1 MKRVFVAYLLTALF
15 VSMPSIAA
23 DAAKDGGKIIVEEKR
38 VVELADGGTIVIG
51 KDART
56 YHVDAAGKR
65 VRMKDGLVM
74 AGKDGTKYLHRNDAI
89 WKQIVE
95 KGTLAP
101 NR

>member
-1 MKRVFVAYLLTALF
+1 MKRALCSSLFTALLI
-15 VSMPSIAA
+15 SLPSVGAVA
-23 DAAKDGGKIIVEEKR
+23 VTDGGKIIVEEKR

-65 VRMKDGLVM
+65 VRMKDGVVM
-74 AGKDGTKYLHRNDAI
+74 EGKDGTKYLHRNDAI

-95 KGTLAP
+95 KGTLSP